1 MDEFV
6 EGGTDPLTVSLYQ
19 MDLDRTQFLLR
30 SYLRIRLQKVGI
42 SVHFLFLSVESRPFF
57 VYIATKSKIQQ
68 NRAMAT
74 QDNKI
79 KDIELKCG
87 LANMV
92 YGNKSNIPKILGLI
106 KISFLQIE
114 KHMFHILKTDEL
126 FNRLSKEE
134 KVFAQR

>member
-1 MDEFV
+1 
-6 EGGTDPLTVSLYQ
+6 
-19 MDLDRTQFLLR
+19 
-30 SYLRIRLQKVGI
+30 
-42 SVHFLFLSVESRPFF
+42 
-57 VYIATKSKIQQ
+57 
-68 NRAMAT
+68 MAT

-79 KDIELKCG
+79 NYIELKCG
-87 LANMV
+87 LANLV
-92 YGNKSNIPKILGLI
+92 YGNKSNIPKILSLI